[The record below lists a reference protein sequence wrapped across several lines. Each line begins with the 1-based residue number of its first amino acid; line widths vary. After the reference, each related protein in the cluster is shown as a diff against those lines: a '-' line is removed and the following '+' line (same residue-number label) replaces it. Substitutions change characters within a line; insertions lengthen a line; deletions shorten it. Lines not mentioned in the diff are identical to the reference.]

1 MYKVIHGF
9 IDSVEDRNYKAGD
22 TFVVGKKTD
31 EKRIAVLSGS
41 DNNLNRPLIEK
52 VDEDKPLD
60 KLTIDELKTI
70 AANKG
75 LEFDAKIKKADLIA
89 LITAEPV
96 ADKEPDQTADTDAS
110 NGE

>member
-1 MYKVIHGF
+1 MFKVIHGF
-9 IDSVEDRNYKAGD
+9 IDTVEDRNYKAGD

-31 EKRIAVLSGS
+31 EKRLALLAGSG
-41 DNNLNRPLIEK
+41 NNLNRPLIEK
-52 VDEDKPLD
+52 VDEDKPID

-75 LEFDAKIKKADLIA
+75 LEFDTKIKKADLIE

-96 ADKEPDQTADTDAS
+96 IPEPADTDAEQ
-110 NGE
+110 GE